1 MVYSQLLNAVLSVE
15 ALAGV
20 DLLIAMLEVLRRGG
34 TLCRLL
40 ALFLELRQGLKH
52 RVNVSV

>member
-15 ALAGV
+15 ALTGV

-40 ALFLELRQGLKH
+40 ALFLELRQRLKR
-52 RVNVSV
+52 RVNASV